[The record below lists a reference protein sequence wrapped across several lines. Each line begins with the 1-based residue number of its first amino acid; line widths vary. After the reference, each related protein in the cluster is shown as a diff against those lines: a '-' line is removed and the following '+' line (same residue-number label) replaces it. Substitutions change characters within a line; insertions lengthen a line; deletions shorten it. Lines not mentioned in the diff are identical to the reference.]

1 MWKKITQTSN
11 KVAPEGEVKPWKKKK
26 RHTTVVRA
34 SKTMSNQEFLAV
46 AVMEGDL
53 EKVKNVLTA
62 YDDLFG
68 TESFHVISKF
78 FYEINPR
85 FGKSFY
91 LATVLDTCDLR
102 PF

>member
-11 KVAPEGEVKPWKKKK
+11 KVVPEGEVKLWKKKK

-53 EKVKNVLTA
+53 EKK
-62 YDDLFG
+62 
-68 TESFHVISKF
+68 
-78 FYEINPR
+78 
-85 FGKSFY
+85 
-91 LATVLDTCDLR
+91 
-102 PF
+102 